1 VNIRQLLFVR
11 RLFKKEGPLMR
22 QYLHGAQWLNVL
34 ALAAQVLNQ
43 ALGVFPGLGL
53 NPAVLVVQAILGA
66 LLPSFAGI
74 SHKID
79 GTVVVPK

>member
-1 VNIRQLLFVR
+1 
-11 RLFKKEGPLMR
+11 MR

-34 ALAAQVLNQ
+34 ALVATVLNN
-43 ALGVFPGLGL
+43 ALGVFPALGM
-53 NPAVLVVQAILGA
+53 NPYVLALQAALGA
-66 LLPSFAGI
+66 ILPSFAGI